1 MYNEKM
7 AFKQIVVLTT
17 SATVGPILYFAIDSW
32 IVVTLLNMILM
43 LILLKI
49 VGVRIPAVY
58 AFPLLPLV
66 FPDGMI

>member
-1 MYNEKM
+1 M

-17 SATVGPILYFAIDSW
+17 SATVGTILYFAMDSW

-58 AFPLLPLV
+58 AFPLLPPY
-66 FPDGMI
+66 FQME